1 MRTRGARGWGQVVTN
16 SSQRSIDGLLC
27 ALVIAPQVYAR
38 NRFFDLF
45 EQPTLR
51 RVRRRAGLLRGIV
64 RQFSPS
70 SDRRAEIVGEQ
81 VLSDG
86 RVLLRYVI
94 AELNYTRTTA
104 LSGLEAAIVRYLIAR
119 ARKVPSDPGDFARI
133 ELAIAG
139 LAQGLPRPPLDRPG
153 APEGVK

>member
-1 MRTRGARGWGQVVTN
+1 MTDSPQC
-16 SSQRSIDGLLC
+16 SIDGLLC

-38 NRFFDLF
+38 NRFFDMF

-64 RQFSPS
+64 RQFSASP
-70 SDRRAEIVGEQ
+70 DRRAEIVGEQ
-81 VLSDG
+81 VLADG
-86 RVLLRYVI
+86 RVLMRYVI

-104 LSGLEAAIVRYLIAR
+104 LTGLEAAIVRYLIAR
-119 ARKVPSDPGDFARI
+119 ARKVACNQDDFARI

-139 LAQGLPRPPLDRPG
+139 LAQGLPRPPLERPP
-153 APEGVK
+153 APDKPSEG